1 MEVTEVQRLHA
12 RFWRNETRA
21 TRKRAMRASARD
33 YRAWCR
39 LPRLPCPNARPLA
52 GRARRAR
59 EHATDT
65 VVSGPRPAPATKE
78 VARTPA
84 SLVTQ
89 SPLLLL
95 RLISRREL
103 ARAGCAARAAWVVR
117 KERSRLFAWLQGC
130 AAAPRWPKLCSGG
143 GARAT
148 VRREPRAVAGRLSR
162 CQGDEFAHAR
172 QPKAS

>member
-78 VARTPA
+78 VART
-84 SLVTQ
+84 
-89 SPLLLL
+89 
-95 RLISRREL
+95 
-103 ARAGCAARAAWVVR
+103 
-117 KERSRLFAWLQGC
+117 WLG
-130 AAAPRWPKLCSGG
+130 LGLG
-143 GARAT
+143 
-148 VRREPRAVAGRLSR
+148 
-162 CQGDEFAHAR
+162 
-172 QPKAS
+172 